1 MCSLSN
7 YCQSS
12 ILNHIFGRSNFS
24 SPEVYIGLLTTEP
37 NEDGS
42 NVSEP
47 ECQSYSRVSTNASSW
62 DDAFEGSIEN
72 ISNITFS
79 LACENWGRITYFAL
93 FDAVSGGNIL
103 AYGSL
108 SPSKDIKCGDIPRF
122 APGDLI
128 VCLD

>member
-1 MCSLSN
+1 MCSFSN

-12 ILNHIFGRSNFS
+12 ILNHIFGKSDYCL
-24 SPEVYIGLLTTEP
+24 PEVYIGLLTNEP
-37 NEDGS
+37 NEDGTS
-42 NVSEP
+42 VSEP
-47 ECQSYSRVSTNASSW
+47 DCPSYARVLTNASNW

-79 LACENWGRITYFAL
+79 MACENWGKITHFAL
-93 FDAVSGGNIL
+93 FDASYGGNVL

-108 SPSKDIKCGDIPRF
+108 SPSKNVNSGDIPRF

-128 VCLD
+128 VCLN